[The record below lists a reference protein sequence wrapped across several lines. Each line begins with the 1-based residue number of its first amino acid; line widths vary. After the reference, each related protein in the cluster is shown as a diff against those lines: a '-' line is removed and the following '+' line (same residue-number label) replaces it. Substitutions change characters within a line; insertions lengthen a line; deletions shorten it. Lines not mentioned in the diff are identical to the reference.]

1 MSIIGFSYKTL
12 DPERWDSVY
21 DRWSELRVA
30 HGGERQVQPENQAR
44 NHSDTRQELRAD
56 VTPAS

>member
-30 HGGERQVQPENQAR
+30 HGAERQVQPENQAR
-44 NHSDTRQELRAD
+44 NHSDTR
-56 VTPAS
+56 